1 MPAPSSPRRARGEVE
16 TLPSGSLRVRVY
28 AGLDP
33 VTRKRRYLVETV
45 PAGPTAARDA
55 EAVRARLLAKVDE
68 SRHRPAPAG
77 TDGPAASGRPRG
89 APGRPDHP
97 VEAGSSH
104 RLTDRRAAAEIADTI
119 PTVPPGRGKPA
130 PGRQRGRRQGELTVA
145 AIAALAGVSAPTV
158 SKVLNG
164 RRDVAPATRARVETV
179 LREHP
184 YRRPESGV
192 RAASIEVL
200 FYGMQSHL
208 AVQIMQGVEEV
219 AGPHRL
225 AVVFSDVFHQVST
238 GRSWAQ
244 DLLARRPTGVVAVH
258 LGFTPEHHATLAAS
272 GIPLVALDPTGEPE
286 HPVPS
291 VGATNWS
298 GGIAATRHLLDLGHR
313 RIAVI
318 TGPTER
324 LSARARLEGARA
336 ATDAAGVPLDDR
348 LVRTG
353 QWFAFED
360 GLNHGRELLRL
371 PDPPTAVLCGNDL
384 QALGVYEAARQ
395 ARIRIPEDLSVV
407 GFDDIS
413 YTRWCG
419 PPMTTVRQP
428 LTEMGAAAA
437 RLVLALAS
445 GVPPAQTRLELAT
458 TLIVRESTSPPPQP

>member
-1 MPAPSSPRRARGEVE
+1 MSDPSSRRRARGEVE
-16 TLPSGSLRVRVY
+16 RLPSGSLRVRVY

-33 VTRKRRYLVETV
+33 VSKKRRYLVETV
-45 PAGPTAARDA
+45 PAGPTAERDA
-55 EAVRARLLAKVDE
+55 EAVRVRLLAEVDE
-68 SRHRPAPAG
+68 RRGQQGRSNLDGFAAQRVAAEVGG
-77 TDGPAASGRPRG
+77 TGRTVAA
-89 APGRPDHP
+89 APG
-97 VEAGSSH
+97 G
-104 RLTDRRAAAEIADTI
+104 
-119 PTVPPGRGKPA
+119 PA

-184 YRRPESGV
+184 YRRPESAV
-192 RAASIEVL
+192 RGASIEVL

-219 AGPHRL
+219 AGEHKL
-225 AVVFSDVFHQVST
+225 AVVFGDVFHQVST
-238 GRSWAQ
+238 GRPWAQ
-244 DLLARRPTGVVAVH
+244 DLLARRPTGVIAVH

-336 ATDAAGVPLDDR
+336 ATDAAGVPLDSR
-348 LVRTG
+348 LIRTG

-371 PDPPTAVLCGNDL
+371 PERPTAILCGNDL

-395 ARIRIPEDLSVV
+395 ARIRIPDDLSVV

-428 LTEMGAAAA
+428 LAEMGAAAA

-445 GVPPAQTRLELAT
+445 GGAPPAQTRLELAT
-458 TLIVRESTSPPPQP
+458 TLIVRDSTAAPPRP

>member
-1 MPAPSSPRRARGEVE
+1 MSDPSARRRPRGEIE

-28 AGLDP
+28 AGIDP
-33 VTRKRRYLVETV
+33 ATGKRRHLVQTV
-45 PAGPTAARDA
+45 PAGPTAAREA
-55 EAVRARLLAKVDE
+55 EAVRARLLGEVGE
-68 SRHRPAPAG
+68 RRGRQPRR
-77 TDGPAASGRPRG
+77 TD
-89 APGRPDHP
+89 
-97 VEAGSSH
+97 
-104 RLTDRRAAAEIADTI
+104 DRRADRRAVPDVADAGRAVT
-119 PTVPPGRGKPA
+119 TTPPVGGTA
-130 PGRQRGRRQGELTVA
+130 GRQRGRRHGELTVA
-145 AIAALAGVSAPTV
+145 SIAALAGVSAATV

-164 RRDVAPATRARVETV
+164 RRDVAPATRSRVEIV
-179 LREHP
+179 LREHD
-184 YRRPESGV
+184 YRRPESVV
-192 RAASIEVL
+192 RAAGIEVL

-208 AVQIMQGVEEV
+208 AVQVLHGVEEV
-219 AGPHRL
+219 AGTHKL
-225 AVVFSDVFHQVST
+225 AVSFADVVHQAST
-238 GRSWAQ
+238 GRPWAQ
-244 DLLARRPTGVVAVH
+244 DLLARRPTGVIAVH
-258 LGFTPEHHATLAAS
+258 LGFTPQQHGTLTAS

-336 ATDAAGVPLDDR
+336 ATDAAGTPLDER
-348 LVRTG
+348 LVRIG

-371 PDPPTAVLCGNDL
+371 PEPPTAILCGNDL

-395 ARIRIPEDLSVV
+395 AGLRIPDDLSVV

-419 PPMTTVRQP
+419 PAMTTVRQP
-428 LTEMGAAAA
+428 LAEMGAAAA
-437 RLVLALAS
+437 RLVLAVAA
-445 GVPPAQTRLELAT
+445 GETPAQTRLELAT
-458 TLIVRESTSPPPQP
+458 TLIVRDSTAPPLRRH